1 MLNRQLSR
9 EIDRKL
15 PHPLYFFWGK
25 ETFLLEEVLK
35 TATGAVMS
43 PLHKDFNYDMFYP
56 SANSQDILNASYSL
70 PFMAPRRLVILKDFH
85 QFSSSTVKALIPYFK
100 KPCDTT
106 CMFIISLKEPKAK
119 IESVWRTYP
128 IRIRESEIPA
138 WIMKRASERGAK
150 LTHDAVECLIEFLGT
165 DTGLL
170 AAEVDKLA
178 LSDTGTIDK
187 DDIISSSGMFRD
199 YTPFNLI
206 DAITAGTRTKA
217 FRILRSLIENKSS
230 DAASI
235 LAPLNWHY
243 RQFFS
248 LWENKGKRP
257 SKMRTSTFQTLLRYL
272 PNFTLEDF
280 GEIFD
285 TLHEADLRIKTSGRP
300 EMALEILLIKLLRI
314 GTKN

>member
-9 EIDRKL
+9 EIDGKL

-25 ETFLLEEVLK
+25 EPFLLEEALK
-35 TATGAVMS
+35 TATDAVMT

-56 SANSQDILNASYSL
+56 AANAQDILNASYSL
-70 PFMAPRRLVILKDFH
+70 PFMSPRRLVVLRDFH
-85 QFSSSTVKALIPYFK
+85 QFPSSTVKALLPYFK

-106 CMFIISLKEPKAK
+106 CMLIISLKEPKAK
-119 IESVWRTYP
+119 IESAWRAYP

-138 WIMKRASERGAK
+138 WIKKRASEKGAN
-150 LTHDAVECLIEFLGT
+150 LTYSAVECLIELLGT
-165 DTGLL
+165 DIGLL

-178 LSDTGTIDK
+178 LSGTGPIDK
-187 DDIISSSGMFRD
+187 NDIISSSGMLRD

-206 DAITAGTRTKA
+206 DAIAAGRKTKA
-217 FRILRSLIENKSS
+217 FRILRSLIEKKSS
-230 DAASI
+230 DAASV

-257 SKMRTSTFQTLLRYL
+257 FKMKTSTFQSLLQYL

-280 GEIFD
+280 GEIFN

-300 EMALEILLIKLLRI
+300 ELALEILLIKLLRI